1 MQLLEGMMFKQGA
14 VGQLDVEYIV
24 LEVDMLS
31 IEIEMPSIRLLMIQP
46 PVVTSVLYESY
57 SDKKRRFTT
66 QLQKVQL
73 SLN

>member
-46 PVVTSVLYESY
+46 PVVTSVLYLR
-57 SDKKRRFTT
+57 K
-66 QLQKVQL
+66 LL
-73 SLN
+73 